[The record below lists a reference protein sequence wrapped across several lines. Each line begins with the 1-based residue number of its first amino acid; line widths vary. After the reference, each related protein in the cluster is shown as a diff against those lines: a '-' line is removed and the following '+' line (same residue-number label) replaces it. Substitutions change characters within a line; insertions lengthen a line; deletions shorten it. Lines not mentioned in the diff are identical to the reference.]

1 MKSVGEP
8 LSEEE
13 MQMFIKV
20 AKDESSDRPTLIDVK
35 RLAQI
40 LLPKIVAENELT
52 KGMTTTK

>member
-52 KGMTTTK
+52 K